1 MTAAAVLTNS
11 TPPWA
16 VNICCNNS
24 NITQTINVYEGWQ
37 RPELYFNLL

>member
-1 MTAAAVLTNS
+1 
-11 TPPWA
+11 

-37 RPELYFNLL
+37 KPELYFNPLELQPHI